1 MPNGPRSSRAEEAC
15 RHDASLI
22 GDYDEENAVAMTDLA
37 EDLEEEESESEDGE
51 MTRLSIG
58 RSIRE
63 QERDR
68 RERERILSP
77 RMR

>member
-1 MPNGPRSSRAEEAC
+1 MEEAC
-15 RHDASLI
+15 RNDASLI
-22 GDYDEENAVAMTDLA
+22 GGYDEENAVAMTDLA
-37 EDLEEEESESEDGE
+37 EDLEEEESESEDDG
-51 MTRLSIG
+51 MTRLSIS
-58 RSIRE
+58 RSTRE